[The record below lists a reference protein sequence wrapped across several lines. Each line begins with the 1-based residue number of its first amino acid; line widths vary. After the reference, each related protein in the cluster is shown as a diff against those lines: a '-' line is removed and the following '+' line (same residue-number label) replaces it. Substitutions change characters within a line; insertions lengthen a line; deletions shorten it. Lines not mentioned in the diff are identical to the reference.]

1 MIPRSR
7 HVPIRL
13 CSGCRSR
20 DENARMVRFT
30 LIDGRPQLDR
40 TRRAP
45 GRGAYLHVRP
55 ACLEGFLSRK
65 PFVRSLRASISKLDR
80 ANLVDRLMRPEN
92 A

>member
-1 MIPRSR
+1 
-7 HVPIRL
+7 
-13 CSGCRSR
+13 
-20 DENARMVRFT
+20 MVRFT
-30 LIDGRPQLDR
+30 LVEGRPEVDPA
-40 TRRAP
+40 RRAP

-80 ANLVDRLMRPEN
+80 ANLIDRLKRPEN